1 MPVIV
6 GWLINLL
13 PLIWFLA
20 AKGMPGLL
28 KGMTTL
34 SGRAG
39 LVGKICGGIVWMYW
53 FIRRLPIQFLK
64 IKIGYGLLG
73 KIFTG
78 IRVIFGLFCNFPA
91 IIFITLVG
99 SQIFPSLLEKLFLLV
114 GAVAVKIVLMI
125 FTRVMSAMEDY
136 DNMEQLNQI
145 VGDSLDNMPP
155 CLLDVLGYMHVVEDI
170 GLIIGT
176 LILLF
181 TYKIVSAI
189 AFKFVR

>member
-1 MPVIV
+1 MPAVV

-20 AKGMPGLL
+20 ARGMPALL
-28 KGMTTL
+28 KEATTL
-34 SGRAG
+34 AGRAG
-39 LVGKICGGIVWMYW
+39 LVGKICGAIVWVYW
-53 FIRRLPIQFLK
+53 FIKRIPIQFLK

-73 KIFTG
+73 KIFLG
-78 IRVIFGLFCNFPA
+78 IRVIFGLFCNFPV

-99 SQIFPSLLEKLFLLV
+99 SQIFPSLLEKLFLLI

-145 VGDSLDNMPP
+145 VGDSFDNMPP